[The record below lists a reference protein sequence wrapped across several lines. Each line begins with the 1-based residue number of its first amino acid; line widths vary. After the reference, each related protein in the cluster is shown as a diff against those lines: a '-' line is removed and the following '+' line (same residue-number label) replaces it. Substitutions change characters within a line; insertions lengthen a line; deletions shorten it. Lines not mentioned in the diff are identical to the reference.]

1 VSIKQVLEADLA
13 RAEIDLPVESI
24 AGLCAYGDELER
36 WSRRVNLTALKGHDL
51 ARRLIVE
58 PIRIGREL
66 ELSGVLADIGSG
78 NGSPAIPLCLT
89 RSFGTVHLIEAR
101 ARRAAFLRH
110 IVGVL
115 GLTYVR
121 VHKTRTESMDRL
133 PDAVDWTTLQAVAPT
148 PELLGDLRRI
158 AGQSTKIVWITS
170 QQSPPVPAEHLVLPD
185 SETEAWIFR
194 LDQS

>member
-1 VSIKQVLEADLA
+1 LEAELA
-13 RAEIDLPVESI
+13 RAEINLSVESI
-24 AGLCAYGDELER
+24 AGLSMYGDELER
-36 WSRRVNLTALKGHDL
+36 WSPRVNLTALQGHDL

-58 PIRIGREL
+58 PIRIGQEL
-66 ELSGVLADIGSG
+66 GLSGVLADIGSG

-89 RSFGTVHLIEAR
+89 RPFKAVHLIEAR

-148 PELLGDLRRI
+148 AELLGDLRRI

-170 QQSPPVPAEHLVLPD
+170 QKSPPVPAEHLVLPA
-185 SETEAWIFR
+185 SEAEAWIFR